1 MILHDSRLYTILDC
15 IIYIVYIFM
24 IVSFRVF
31 MSPDCILHLYDGIK
45 DKNIYPHD
53 FMLEYN
59 CIHP

>member
-1 MILHDSRLYTILDC
+1 
-15 IIYIVYIFM
+15 
-24 IVSFRVF
+24 

-59 CIHP
+59 CIHPCPFLLHDTNLHEYVL